1 MLSYV
6 TWATDFPIALALG
19 DVTARGDA
27 SAQVRDPARA
37 AAIGDAATLVARI
50 GAAVV
55 QSLAEVLQGMEPSA
69 DQFASLREDLAS
81 VVQVSANRKL
91 AAVGVSLLDL
101 TIVELYVL
109 HP

>member
-1 MLSYV
+1 
-6 TWATDFPIALALG
+6 
-19 DVTARGDA
+19 
-27 SAQVRDPARA
+27 
-37 AAIGDAATLVARI
+37 LVARI